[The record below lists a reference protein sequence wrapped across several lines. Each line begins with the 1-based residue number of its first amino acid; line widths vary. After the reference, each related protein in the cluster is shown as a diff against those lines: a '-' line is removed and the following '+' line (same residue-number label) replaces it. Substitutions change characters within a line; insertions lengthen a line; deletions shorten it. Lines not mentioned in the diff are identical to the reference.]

1 MTARKPPPIPC
12 VGSLIGTHRP
22 SFREFRRP
30 CSSPRSRR
38 RMLADVIST
47 PRAERPRVPFANHS
61 IRSLVDL
68 CIAGDEAAMR
78 ALVDRYRDRVFG
90 LCLRLLGQWH
100 DAEDVAQETFV
111 RALRHLRQWD
121 RARDFEP
128 WLFAIAGNRCRTF
141 LAKRARRPAMQPLVD
156 DLLDQA
162 ASSPQDNHF
171 SEELVLALRNMRA
184 EHRQAFLLY
193 HQQQLSY
200 DDIAAALGRP
210 TGTVKTWVHR
220 ARLFLIKFFSQRQT
234 IEVAEHAMR

>member
-1 MTARKPPPIPC
+1 
-12 VGSLIGTHRP
+12 
-22 SFREFRRP
+22 
-30 CSSPRSRR
+30 
-38 RMLADVIST
+38 
-47 PRAERPRVPFANHS
+47 
-61 IRSLVDL
+61 
-68 CIAGDEAAMR
+68 MR

-90 LCLRLLGQWH
+90 LCFRMLGQWH

-121 RARDFEP
+121 RSRDFEP

-141 LAKRARRPAMQPLVD
+141 LSKRARRPLMQPLAD

-162 ASSPQDNHF
+162 ESFQQASHLD
-171 SEELVLALRNMRA
+171 EELVLALSNMRA

-210 TGTVKTWVHR
+210 AGTVKAWVHR
-220 ARLFLIKFFSQRQT
+220 ARRSLLTFFSQRQT
-234 IEVAEHAMR
+234 IEVAEHALR